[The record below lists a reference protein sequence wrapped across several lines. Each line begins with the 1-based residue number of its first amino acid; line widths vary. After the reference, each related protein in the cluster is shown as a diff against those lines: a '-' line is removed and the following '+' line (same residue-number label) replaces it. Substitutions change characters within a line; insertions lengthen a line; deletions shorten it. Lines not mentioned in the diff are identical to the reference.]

1 MTSDRCTEL
10 AAAMADAAGI
20 TSSSGW
26 DFTCDY
32 EVDCGS
38 EEHAYI
44 VYKTLA
50 VDNELQPDKV
60 RREMAVSGGKLLVH
74 FEAVE
79 ARFLRASFS
88 AFVELMV
95 LVTKLVEEY
104 GDVRQA

>member
-1 MTSDRCTEL
+1 MTSDRTEL
-10 AAAMADAAGI
+10 AAAMADAADI

-50 VDNELQPDKV
+50 VDKEPDKV

-88 AFVELMV
+88 AFVDLMV